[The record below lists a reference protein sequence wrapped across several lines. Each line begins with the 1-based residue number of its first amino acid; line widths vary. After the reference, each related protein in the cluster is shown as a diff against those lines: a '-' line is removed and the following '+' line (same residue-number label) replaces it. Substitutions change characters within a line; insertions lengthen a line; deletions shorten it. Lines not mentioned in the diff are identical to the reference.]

1 MRQKKG
7 VPKKRQPT
15 WEEWVSPGESV
26 ANKSTYDP
34 VDLTGASVDH
44 PDLTHEAIANV
55 AYSYWEARGCQGESA
70 PVATGTGTGAMVL
83 GPAQPQPH
91 PPPQPQPAEPAK
103 PVGWP

>member
-34 VDLTGASVDH
+34 VDLTGASADH
-44 PDLTHEAIANV
+44 PRLPHEAIANL
-55 AYSYWEARGCQGESA
+55 AYSNWEARGCQGGSAEEDWLRAEAEIQQRGFAGSRCLTES
-70 PVATGTGTGAMVL
+70 L
-83 GPAQPQPH
+83 Q
-91 PPPQPQPAEPAK
+91 
-103 PVGWP
+103 

>member
-26 ANKSTYDP
+26 ANKSTYD
-34 VDLTGASVDH
+34 LTGASVDH
-44 PDLTHEAIANV
+44 PDLTHEAIANL

-70 PVATGTGTGAMVL
+70 EEDWL
-83 GPAQPQPH
+83 R
-91 PPPQPQPAEPAK
+91 AESEIQQRGFA
-103 PVGWP
+103 GSRCLTESLQ